1 VTPARP
7 LWRRLLWGP
16 RRARVYHWPG
26 DQLCKVPVRERR
38 SAAAWTFIVATI
50 LFVFL
55 RNSVAY
61 VSALS
66 VVALLGIVTGETPVE
81 EEAA

>member
-1 VTPARP
+1 
-7 LWRRLLWGP
+7 
-16 RRARVYHWPG
+16 
-26 DQLCKVPVRERR
+26 VPVRERR